1 MPARR
6 VEFHPDAVVEA
17 QAAKAWY
24 ENRNTIAADA
34 FVDELDHAVAQ
45 IAEAPNR
52 WPRYIAGTRR
62 YLLSHSRSYTGNLG
76 QRSRLWQWLT
86 AAGSQVTGGSGRH
99 SQGHPQTFG
108 KVIIDSGHS
117 QKVHGSD
124 LARSRSPA
132 FGLLAVWNIASPLT
146 MCAANRVYFLTTLY
160 ALIRSPRSV

>member
-24 ENRNTIAADA
+24 ENRNTSAADA

-62 YLLSHSRSYTGNLG
+62 YLLHRFPFSVVYRESGSTIPSKSPVHFSFKSSTSCGRARPS
-76 QRSRLWQWLT
+76 
-86 AAGSQVTGGSGRH
+86 AAAD
-99 SQGHPQTFG
+99 P
-108 KVIIDSGHS
+108 
-117 QKVHGSD
+117 
-124 LARSRSPA
+124 
-132 FGLLAVWNIASPLT
+132 
-146 MCAANRVYFLTTLY
+146 
-160 ALIRSPRSV
+160 ALIAAAMDRSTISSCLDITRNLELHNAFSHIVEEGIVSQSHQLL